1 MPKKCSICVHK
12 KRKDIE
18 SAILEGK
25 PLRLVASRFSVSEDA
40 LSRHKL
46 KHILAALAKAQE
58 VREVAMG
65 GALVEQL
72 RSLQEKAL
80 ELLYRAEAA
89 GDYRTALAGVREA
102 RGSLEV
108 LVQAM
113 SKLRESA
120 PIQQKTIFF
129 SQDEIAEAIAG
140 LIKVGALTLPEGE
153 SDKRG
158 KALAIEDG
166 DSGSDENDRSDEPPL
181 QIA

>member
-1 MPKKCSICVHK
+1 MPKKCSICVHQ
-12 KRKDIE
+12 KRKEIE

-46 KHILAALAKAQE
+46 KHIIAALAKAQE
-58 VREVAMG
+58 IREVAMAG
-65 GALVEQL
+65 TLLEQL

-89 GDYRTALAGVREA
+89 GGYRTALAGVREA

-113 SKLRESA
+113 SKLREDA
-120 PIQQKTIFF
+120 PVQQQVITF
-129 SQDEIAEAIAG
+129 SPAEIGESLRG
-140 LIKVGALTLPEGE
+140 LLAAGALALPEG
-153 SDKRG
+153 DR
-158 KALAIEDG
+158 DRRQ
-166 DSGSDENDRSDEPPL
+166 ENDIIEGSEMNSGEEDRCSEPPP
-181 QIA
+181 QIG